1 MSAGK
6 GKRFNGFKMLLAR
19 DAGADYAEL
28 CKLDVL
34 GIKDQNEDKND
45 EVYPEFKEKLGR
57 D

>member
-1 MSAGK
+1 MSAEKGK
-6 GKRFNGFKMLLAR
+6 GFNGFKMLLAR